1 MFSGFNDE
9 TIRFFLDLR
18 FHNHTDFFHQEHDR
32 YVETV
37 QKPFYELINTLG
49 PVMQSIDP
57 LMEIRPH
64 KCLSR
69 IHRDTRFTKD
79 KSPYRDHLWLLFRR
93 GAEPRDKALF
103 YFFEFGPDRLDWGMG
118 IWGENREMMDTFRR
132 RFQANPHG
140 FKGLIDDLNLDGRNL
155 FRGGAIYKRMQ
166 VPAEIPFHLRTWY
179 QAKEFY
185 IGKRNPPYELAFSDQ
200 LVPEL
205 EKDFLTLEPLY
216 RFFRGIADEIPAN
229 DRERGIR

>member
-1 MFSGFNDE
+1 
-9 TIRFFLDLR
+9 
-18 FHNHTDFFHQEHDR
+18 
-32 YVETV
+32 
-37 QKPFYELINTLG
+37 
-49 PVMQSIDP
+49 
-57 LMEIRPH
+57 
-64 KCLSR
+64 
-69 IHRDTRFTKD
+69 
-79 KSPYRDHLWLLFRR
+79 LFRR
-93 GAEPRDKALF
+93 GAEPREKALF

-155 FRGGAIYKRMQ
+155 FRGGTIYKRMQ

-185 IGKRNPPYELAFSDQ
+185 IGKRNPTYELAFTDQ

-216 RFFRGIADEIPAN
+216 RFFRGIADEIPVN
-229 DRERGIR
+229 DRERRIR